1 MDLGLKDRTA
11 LVVGGTT
18 GLGHAVARRLSAE
31 GVRVAITGRNRSRAT
46 DVAAEVTG
54 GSGIGIDLDLADESS
69 VGQGIAEVL
78 GALGTIDVLVL
89 GGGGPSPSVA
99 TDVTPELARSAAELL
114 VHGPIAVIAA
124 CLPQMRERG
133 WGRIVSIG
141 SSAVHQPIR
150 NLATSSIFRAA
161 LGSYLKLLAA
171 EVAADGVTVNMVH
184 PGRIATD
191 RIESLDKARA
201 TREAI
206 DVEQVRQE
214 SLRTIPAGRYGD
226 PDEFAAVVAMLCGGP
241 ASYLTGEQIRV
252 DGGMV
257 GAL

>member
-31 GVRVAITGRNRSRAT
+31 GARVAITGRDRSRA
-46 DVAAEVTG
+46 VAVATHLTG
-54 GSGIGIDLDLADESS
+54 GVGIPLDLADERS
-69 VGQGIAEVL
+69 VSQAVTEALDAL
-78 GALGTIDVLVL
+78 GAIDVLVL

-99 TDVTPELARSAAELL
+99 TDVTPEHARSAAELL
-114 VHGPIAVIAA
+114 VHGPLAVVAA

-150 NLATSSIFRAA
+150 SLTTSSMFRSA
-161 LGSYLKLLAA
+161 LASYLKLLAG
-171 EVAADGVTVNMVH
+171 EVATDGVTVNMVH

-191 RIESLDKARA
+191 RIESLDRARA
-201 TREAI
+201 TRESI
-206 DVEQVRQE
+206 EVEQVRKE

-226 PDEFAAVVAMLCGGP
+226 PDELAAVVAMLCGGL
-241 ASYLTGEQIRV
+241 ASYVTGEQLRV

>member
-1 MDLGLKDRTA
+1 MDLELKDRTA

-31 GVRVAITGRNRSRAT
+31 GARVAITGRDRSRAT
-46 DVAAEVTG
+46 DVAADITG
-54 GSGIGIDLDLADESS
+54 GVGINLDLANESS
-69 VGQGIAEVL
+69 VGQGVAEAL

-201 TREAI
+201 TREALE
-206 DVEQVRQE
+206 VEQVRQE

-241 ASYLTGEQIRV
+241 ASYLTGEQLRV

>member
-1 MDLGLKDRTA
+1 MDLALKDRTA

-18 GLGHAVARRLSAE
+18 GLGHAVACRLSAE
-31 GVRVAITGRNRSRAT
+31 GARVAVTGRDRSRAAEAA
-46 DVAAEVTG
+46 DGLPGGVAVG
-54 GSGIGIDLDLADESS
+54 LDLADESS
-69 VGQGIAEVL
+69 VGRGVAEAL
-78 GALGTIDVLVL
+78 EALGTIDVLVL

-99 TDVTPELARSAAELL
+99 TDVTPAIARSAAELL
-114 VHGPIAVIAA
+114 VHGPIAVVAA

-133 WGRIVSIG
+133 WGRVVSIG

-150 NLATSSIFRAA
+150 SLATSSIFRAA
-161 LGSYLKLLAA
+161 LASYLKLLAG

-184 PGRIATD
+184 PGRISTD
-191 RIESLDKARA
+191 RIESLDEARA
-201 TREAI
+201 MRESI
-206 DVEQVRQE
+206 DLEQVRQE
-214 SLRTIPAGRYGD
+214 SLRNIPAGRYGD

-241 ASYLTGEQIRV
+241 ASYVTGEQLRV

>member
-1 MDLGLKDRTA
+1 MDLALKDRTA

-31 GVRVAITGRNRSRAT
+31 GARVAVTGRDGSRAT
-46 DVAAEVTG
+46 DAAADLPGGVAVA
-54 GSGIGIDLDLADESS
+54 LDLADESS
-69 VGQGIAEVL
+69 VGRGVAE
-78 GALGTIDVLVL
+78 ALEALDTIDVLVL
-89 GGGGPSPSVA
+89 GGGGPSPCVA
-99 TDVTPELARSAAELL
+99 TDVTPAIARSAAELL
-114 VHGPIAVIAA
+114 VHGPIAVVAA
-124 CLPQMRERG
+124 CLPQMRMRG

-141 SSAVHQPIR
+141 SSAVHQPIL

-161 LGSYLKLLAA
+161 LGSYLKLLAG

-191 RIESLDKARA
+191 RIESLDEARA
-201 TREAI
+201 TRESI
-206 DVEQVRQE
+206 DHEQVRQE
-214 SLRTIPAGRYGD
+214 SLRTIPVGRYGD
-226 PDEFAAVVAMLCGGP
+226 PDEFAAVVAMLCGAP
-241 ASYLTGEQIRV
+241 ASYVTGEQLRV

>member
-1 MDLGLKDRTA
+1 MDLGLKNRTA

-18 GLGHAVARRLSAE
+18 GLGQAVARRLDAE
-31 GVRVAITGRNRSRAT
+31 GARVAVTGRSQDRAAQ
-46 DVAAEVTG
+46 VAMGLT
-54 GSGIGIDLDLADESS
+54 SGVGLALDLANESS
-69 VGQGIAEVL
+69 VARGVAAAL
-78 GALGTIDVLVL
+78 DALGGIDVLVL
-89 GGGGPSPSVA
+89 GGGGPPPSVA
-99 TDVTPELARSAAELL
+99 TDVTPELGRSAADLL
-114 VHGPIAVIAA
+114 VHGPVAVVAS

-150 NLATSSIFRAA
+150 NLATSSMFRAA
-161 LGSYLKLLAA
+161 LASYLKLLAA
-171 EVAADGVTVNMVH
+171 EVAGDGVTVNMVH

-191 RIESLDKARA
+191 RIESLDQARA
-201 TREAI
+201 SRESI
-206 DVEQVRQE
+206 DVGQVRQQ

-226 PDEFAAVVAMLCGGP
+226 PDEFAGVVAMLCGEP
-241 ASYLTGEQIRV
+241 ASYVTGEQLRV

>member
-18 GLGHAVARRLSAE
+18 GLGHAVARRLSGE
-31 GVRVAITGRNRSRAT
+31 GARVAVTGRDGTRAA
-46 DVAAEVTG
+46 DVAADLTG
-54 GSGIGIDLDLADESS
+54 GVGLALDLTDGSS
-69 VGQGIAEVL
+69 VGQAVAAALE
-78 GALGTIDVLVL
+78 ALGTIDVLVL

-99 TDVTPELARSAAELL
+99 TDVTPGLARSAAELL
-114 VHGPIAVIAA
+114 VHGPLAVVSA

-150 NLATSSIFRAA
+150 NLATSSMFRAA
-161 LGSYLKLLAA
+161 LGSYLKLLAG

-191 RIESLDKARA
+191 RIESLDRARSA
-201 TREAI
+201 REAI

-214 SLRTIPAGRYGD
+214 SLRTIPAGRYGE
-226 PDEFAAVVAMLCGGP
+226 PDEFAAVVTMLCGDP
-241 ASYLTGEQIRV
+241 ASFVTGEQLRV